1 MTNTERA
8 IQEREKRSRAAAAK
22 RKRGQKQTAK
32 ESAAEADQVV
42 VSVEDAGKNGKV

>member
-8 IQEREKRSRAAAAK
+8 IQEREKRSRAAAK

-32 ESAAEADQVV
+32 EVAAEADQVV
-42 VSVEDAGKNGKV
+42 VTAEDVGKNGKV